1 MTKKEIKILD
11 KEINYISSYADR
23 INCIR
28 IATGINTDYSF
39 LKEVET
45 IEYLYKSILQYRKE
59 EKSNYF
65 HTGTSGWFIEYFR
78 DKKKYN
84 FLWDIFLGLSL
95 IILYLK
101 NKKIIFALLYQDDI
115 IRHGNNTADCL

>member
-1 MTKKEIKILD
+1 MNKKETKTLD
-11 KEINYISSYADR
+11 KEISYISHYADR

-45 IEYLYKSILQYRKE
+45 IEYLYKSLLEYRKKA
-59 EKSNYF
+59 KSTYF

-78 DKKKYN
+78 DKKTY
-84 FLWDIFLGLSL
+84 
-95 IILYLK
+95 
-101 NKKIIFALLYQDDI
+101 KKGEKFN
-115 IRHGNNTADCL
+115 IRIYFSFVWGESFD

>member
-39 LKEVET
+39 LKEAET
-45 IEYLYKSILQYRKE
+45 IESLYKDVLQYRKE
-59 EKSNYF
+59 AKSTYF
-65 HTGTSGWFIEYFR
+65 SVGTSGWTVEYLR
-78 DKKKYN
+78 DKKTYKKGEK
-84 FLWDIFLGLSL
+84 FKVKVHFSL
-95 IILYLK
+95 VEFDTYK
-101 NKKIIFALLYQDDI
+101 
-115 IRHGNNTADCL
+115 

>member
-1 MTKKEIKILD
+1 MTKREIKKLD
-11 KEINYISSYADR
+11 YLVGYLSEYSDR
-23 INCIR
+23 IKCIR

-78 DKKKYN
+78 DKKKY
-84 FLWDIFLGLSL
+84 
-95 IILYLK
+95 
-101 NKKIIFALLYQDDI
+101 KKGEKFN
-115 IRHGNNTADCL
+115 IRIYFSFVWGESFD

>member
-45 IEYLYKSILQYRKE
+45 IEYLYKSILQYRKK

-78 DKKKYN
+78 DKKKY
-84 FLWDIFLGLSL
+84 
-95 IILYLK
+95 
-101 NKKIIFALLYQDDI
+101 KKGEKFN
-115 IRHGNNTADCL
+115 IRIYFSFVWGESFD

>member
-11 KEINYISSYADR
+11 KEISYLSGYADR

-45 IEYLYKSILQYRKE
+45 IGYLYKSILQYRKK

-78 DKKKYN
+78 DKKKY
-84 FLWDIFLGLSL
+84 
-95 IILYLK
+95 
-101 NKKIIFALLYQDDI
+101 KKGEKFN
-115 IRHGNNTADCL
+115 IRIYFSFVWGESFD